1 MTMTKA
7 DIIQTVYQRLGLSKK
22 ESADIVESVFE
33 SIRNQL
39 ETGDPVK
46 ISGFGNFTMREKNP
60 RQGRNPKTG
69 EEVEISARRVVT
81 FKASQILLNRV
92 NNGKG

>member
-7 DIIQTVYQRLGLSKK
+7 DIVQTVYQRLGLSKK

-33 SIRNQL
+33 LIRNQL
-39 ETGDPVK
+39 ESGDPVK